1 MHVATCCT
9 LAKKFCHLACCRGD
23 HMELTM
29 KARFDRL
36 QTLEIRTFQMFHFN
50 ELSPVQCISMLHS
63 DIFLEQVWRCG
74 GRIEIVPCSRVGH
87 LFRDPSHRQTFKTGC
102 DGCVWRNMGQ
112 ERTGYAQIYHWA
124 TAFTCWR
131 FSQIQVQNE
140 VELPQHTIKIEDVE
154 SSNNKCIVENH
165 VLEWKTK

>member
-1 MHVATCCT
+1 
-9 LAKKFCHLACCRGD
+9 
-23 HMELTM
+23 MELTM

-63 DIFLEQVWRCG
+63 EIGHIFLEQVWRCG

-102 DGCVWRNMGQ
+102 DGCV
-112 ERTGYAQIYHWA
+112 
-124 TAFTCWR
+124 
-131 FSQIQVQNE
+131 
-140 VELPQHTIKIEDVE
+140 
-154 SSNNKCIVENH
+154 
-165 VLEWKTK
+165 